1 MAVDA
6 WGFDAERQAKAH
18 RLRRMRFRLS
28 IVRSAAI
35 IVLVV
40 GLVAVGSASLRD
52 AVASFRWPSWA
63 STILFLVLLFLI
75 FLAVELPFAYVGGHR
90 WETTSGL
97 SSQSFRGWAKDLAKS
112 VGLGLGG
119 SIVVGSVVLW
129 LLSATPAWWWLVAW
143 VLGVLVS
150 AILGF
155 LAPVLLVPLFYRF
168 RPLADAA
175 LRRRFEA
182 LAAKAKVPILG
193 VFELRASEKT
203 RRSNAAGMGLG
214 PPRRGVLAGTL
225 VGGIYAGGG

>member
-1 MAVDA
+1 
-6 WGFDAERQAKAH
+6 
-18 RLRRMRFRLS
+18 MRFRLS

-155 LAPVLLVPLFYRF
+155 LAPVLLSRSSIGSGPSLMPPFVVVSKPS
-168 RPLADAA
+168 
-175 LRRRFEA
+175 RRRPKPQSWA
-182 LAAKAKVPILG
+182 CSSCA
-193 VFELRASEKT
+193 R
-203 RRSNAAGMGLG
+203 
-214 PPRRGVLAGTL
+214 PRRL
-225 VGGIYAGGG
+225 GGRTPRSWVSVPRGG

>member
-6 WGFDAERQAKAH
+6 WGFDSERQAKAH

-90 WETTSGL
+90 WASASVARLLWEA
-97 SSQSFRGWAKDLAKS
+97 SSFGSFRRRPRG
-112 VGLGLGG
+112 GG
-119 SIVVGSVVLW
+119 SWPGSSGSWCPRSWASSRQSSWSRSSIGSGPSLMPPFVV
-129 LLSATPAWWWLVAW
+129 
-143 VLGVLVS
+143 VS
-150 AILGF
+150 K
-155 LAPVLLVPLFYRF
+155 P
-168 RPLADAA
+168 
-175 LRRRFEA
+175 LRRRQKSQSWA
-182 LAAKAKVPILG
+182 CSSCA
-193 VFELRASEKT
+193 R
-203 RRSNAAGMGLG
+203 
-214 PPRRGVLAGTL
+214 PRRL
-225 VGGIYAGGG
+225 GGRTPWSWVSVPRGG